1 MISFLR
7 GKIVELGKTYI
18 ILDVNGVGY
27 RVHMP
32 TKALNSLTKE
42 NPEVNPVRSLARAK
56 GRESRRDLGEAT
68 SNRIKVH
75 TQMFFNQRE
84 GISTLYGF
92 LKKDDLEMFN
102 LLTSISGIGPK
113 NAVSILSSIEMG
125 ELISAVSKEDTDY
138 LRKISGLGPKTAKR
152 LVMELKDRLDKLV
165 VAKFGKFDLSHEI
178 DAIDALV
185 SLGYQKYQAQEALRK
200 VSKKTK
206 GLEDKVK
213 EALKILSKK

>member
-7 GKIVELGKTYI
+7 GKIIELGKTYI

-27 RVHMP
+27 RVNMS
-32 TKALNSLTKE
+32 TKAIDSLTKE
-42 NPEVNPVRSLARAK
+42 ALEVNK
-56 GRESRRDLGEAT
+56 
-68 SNRIKVH
+68 IY

-92 LKKDDLEMFN
+92 LKKEDLDIFH

-113 NAVSILSSIEMG
+113 NAMHILSSIEVG
-125 ELISAVSKEDTDY
+125 ELVAAVSKEDEDY

-152 LVMELKDRLDKLV
+152 LVMELKDKLDNYTL
-165 VAKFGKFDLSHEI
+165 AKFVKVDLSHDI
-178 DAIDALV
+178 DAIDALI
-185 SLGYQKYQAQEALRK
+185 SLGYQKYQAQEVLRR

-213 EALKILSKK
+213 EALKLLNQAR